1 VAVQPY
7 NMSPGSLPAVSS
19 AVCLQRMQMELG
31 MESAGTNEKTGL
43 AYWMKRVLSERQKVR
58 RDLAADPVH
67 DLRVALRRCLSICDV
82 MREIDPDPNWKSMR
96 KEGRR
101 LFRKLGDLRDV
112 QVIQQWVEKL
122 SPQDDSAGKR
132 LREVLAPKEM
142 EAREAALSALKDF
155 DRKEWRAY
163 AKILPRRFEKLP
175 LDGPACEHLALERW
189 NAAFELHGRALQSRS
204 RVAFHRLRIGLKR
217 FRYTVENF
225 LPHRHL
231 RWGGDLKQL
240 QDLLGEAHDLDV
252 LWQTAVKIR
261 AFSDKESRA
270 AWRARIE
277 EERKKRLDLYREKMA
292 GKNSLFWIWRA
303 ELPQGEQLE
312 AAGLAKLAA
321 WGAFC
326 NPETGHAQHVAQ
338 LVTELYDGL
347 AGYGLTGTNPSG
359 HPRNLIHAAALL
371 HDVGLAEGK
380 KSHHKASYR
389 MIRAL
394 APPIGWSQKDLEVV
408 ALAARYHRRALPR
421 PTHKGFQS
429 LPPALQQATL
439 FLGGV
444 VRLANA
450 FDWNHD
456 NAIAHVSVENCNGT
470 IAIYPEGYSEEEP
483 LASRLAGAK
492 HLLEIACHRPVLILP
507 PASQQAPRPVSKPIQ
522 IDAA

>member
-1 VAVQPY
+1 
-7 NMSPGSLPAVSS
+7 
-19 AVCLQRMQMELG
+19 
-31 MESAGTNEKTGL
+31 MESAATDGKTGL
-43 AYWMKRVLSERQKVR
+43 AFWMNRVLAERQKVR
-58 RDLAADPVH
+58 RDLAPDPVH

-82 MREIDPDPNWKSMR
+82 MREIDPEPTWKAMR

-101 LFRKLGDLRDV
+101 LFRKLGALRDV
-112 QVIQQWVEKL
+112 QVIEQWVEKL
-122 SPQDDSAGKR
+122 SSPDDPAGKL
-132 LREVLAPKEM
+132 LRDALTRKEL
-142 EAREAALSALKDF
+142 EGRDAALEALKDF

-163 AKILPRRFEKLP
+163 ARVLPRRFDKLP
-175 LDGPACEHLALERW
+175 LDGPASEHLALERW
-189 NAAFELHGRALQSRS
+189 NAGFELHARALRSRS

-225 LPHRHL
+225 LPQRHL
-231 RWGGDLKQL
+231 RWGADLKQL
-240 QDLLGEAHDLDV
+240 QDLLGEIHDLDV

-261 AFSDKESRA
+261 AFPDTESRA
-270 AWRARIE
+270 TWRARIE

-292 GKNSLFWIWRA
+292 GKSSLFWTWRA

-312 AAGLAKLAA
+312 AAALAKLAA

-326 NPETGHAQHVAQ
+326 NSETGHGQHVAQ
-338 LVTELYDGL
+338 LAMELYDGL

-359 HPRNLIHAAALL
+359 HIRNLLRAAALL

-394 APPIGWSQKDLEVV
+394 TPPIGWSQKDLEIV

-421 PTHKGFQS
+421 PTHKGFRS
-429 LPPALQQATL
+429 LPSALQQATL

-456 NAIAHVSVENCNGT
+456 NAIPYVKVENPAGT
-470 IAIYPEGYSEEEP
+470 VVIYPEGYNEEEP
-483 LASRLAGAK
+483 FASRLAGAK
-492 HLLEIACHRPVLILP
+492 HLLEIACHRPLLILSP
-507 PASQQAPRPVSKPIQ
+507 TSQQALALPVNPPIQ